1 MTKETEYS
9 TSIIFKNIS
18 STESWPDMFG
28 LESPDPA
35 CSFKNSS
42 FVFNGKKITAVGF
55 GTT

>member
-42 FVFNGKKITAVGF
+42 FVFNGKK
-55 GTT
+55 